1 MNCWLEKL
9 KANPELHDKI
19 EFDIAIT
26 NYSFDIDKKLNN
38 LNLAISNQDIDL
50 IKNTYRNH
58 LINLFKRDSNGSIK
72 SALDRIKTL
81 EKNQNNFSNLNN
93 LEDLFKIV
101 DDCINFG
108 TIPFSILAR
117 HGFIAKTLINSLIDL
132 QIIKKE
138 EANEFL
144 NSISTIAS
152 ELVLDVANL
161 KNKKLDKN
169 FLKKNMAT

>member
-58 LINLFKRDSNGSIK
+58 LINLFKKNSNGSIK

-81 EKNQNNFSNLNN
+81 EKKS
-93 LEDLFKIV
+93 K
-101 DDCINFG
+101 
-108 TIPFSILAR
+108 
-117 HGFIAKTLINSLIDL
+117 
-132 QIIKKE
+132 
-138 EANEFL
+138 
-144 NSISTIAS
+144 
-152 ELVLDVANL
+152 
-161 KNKKLDKN
+161 
-169 FLKKNMAT
+169 